1 MTVVKIQSTLAAS
14 VADVLEPLAEEIYRN
29 QGGNLMVV
37 AELHHADRNDPVDE
51 DIKRTVT
58 LRVTALE
65 VARGE
70 QEETLRNVQRALYA
84 HRTASGTLSEDY
96 DIEVAD
102 SFLKLAAES
111 LHAQEAIRLRIVLA
125 DCAGRAENEAMRL
138 SLNGDR
144 SELLQEL
151 RSVSTRLRNAL
162 DVIHPA
168 DEVATARDF
177 LRYGSGVHVSGG
189 DR

>member
-1 MTVVKIQSTLAAS
+1 VTVVKIQSTLAAG
-14 VADVLEPLAEEIYRN
+14 VADVLAPLAEEIYHH

-37 AELHHADRNDPVDE
+37 AELHHADRNDPIDE

-102 SFLKLAAES
+102 SYLRLAAES
-111 LHAQEAIRLRIVLA
+111 LHAQEAIRLRLVLA
-125 DCAGRAENEAMRL
+125 DCADRAGNAAARL
-138 SLNGDR
+138 SLNGER

-151 RSVSTRLRNAL
+151 RSISTGLRNAL

-168 DEVATARDF
+168 DEVAAARDL
-177 LRYGSGVHVSGG
+177 LRHGSGVHVSVPHA
-189 DR
+189 